1 MGETHSG
8 NLLANRIPTET
19 MGGMI
24 QRFSLF
30 KVFVVITL
38 VALACL
44 VVRQA
49 FVGADW
55 AKAFAFLF
63 LAAIAWGAIHFLLGV
78 AGYIV
83 MRFRDLLSPRQAQ
96 SPFATDTPAPQI
108 IPPKNIDSE

>member
-1 MGETHSG
+1 
-8 NLLANRIPTET
+8 
-19 MGGMI
+19 MI

-55 AKAFAFLF
+55 AKAIAFLF

-83 MRFRDLLSPRQAQ
+83 MSLRDLLSPRKAQ

-108 IPPKNIDSE
+108 IPPKKIDSE